1 MSEIIEIKIFSA
13 IGEQGDIGAD
23 AYEVA
28 VEAGFVGTRQEW
40 LDSLKGELVEPTVVP
55 ADSPDISVLK
65 FDDLNGR
72 FYGTQVFQT
81 GNLSYIFDFTN
92 AKISAPI
99 LIFSGATQEP
109 EFLGASQLLNLG
121 GAFIEGNSLISLMY
135 VGDGVVV
142 MAFLASPLDPIT
154 GYDRVLNLGEQS
166 GSVTIN
172 LRDSE
177 NQPIHLVTVTL
188 TGAVTLSFTNT
199 PPLGVEQSFSIRV
212 TNVEAIT
219 WPSGTLFNGGAEPL
233 LVSPCEIPCSINNA
247 GALTVY
253 GVINGIETNE

>member
-1 MSEIIEIKIFSA
+1 MSDTILIKVFSSL
-13 IGEQGDIGAD
+13 GEQGPDGKD

-28 VEAGFVGTRQEW
+28 VEAGFIGTRQEW

-55 ADSPDISVLK
+55 FDSPEIGVLK

-72 FYGTQVFQT
+72 FYGTQIAQT
-81 GNLSYIFDFTN
+81 DNLSFTFDFTD

-99 LIFSGATQEP
+99 LIFCGAMQEP
-109 EFLGASQLLNLG
+109 EFIGASQLLNLG

-142 MAFLASPLDPIT
+142 YAFLASPLDPIT
-154 GYDRVLNLGEQS
+154 GYDRVLNLGEQE
-166 GSVTIN
+166 GSVVIN

-188 TGAVTLSFTNT
+188 TDAVTFSFTNT

-219 WPSGTLFNGGAEPL
+219 WPSGTLFTKGDAPAPEGNL
-233 LVSPCEIPCSINNA
+233 YEIPCSINNA
-247 GALTVY
+247 GILTVY
-253 GVINGIETNE
+253 GVVNDIQE